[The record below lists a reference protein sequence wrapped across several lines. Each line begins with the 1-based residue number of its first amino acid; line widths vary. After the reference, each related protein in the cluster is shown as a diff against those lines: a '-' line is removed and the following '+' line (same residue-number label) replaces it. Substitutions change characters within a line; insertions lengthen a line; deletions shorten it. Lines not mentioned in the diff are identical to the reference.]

1 MADREK
7 EIERKTLEVV
17 AAILR
22 KGDCI
27 FGTEKG
33 YGEWKGFWEFPGG
46 KVEAGERPE
55 EALLRE
61 IREELD
67 AEIRID
73 RLFKTVDFDYPHFH
87 VRLHCY
93 FCTLLSERMKL
104 LEATERRT
112 GHGTVASCGC
122 RLAFGAERTALKRG
136 EKRLAA
142 WHIYRLY

>member
-1 MADREK
+1 MEKEESTMEEGKTMADREK

-55 EALLRE
+55 EALLR
-61 IREELD
+61 
-67 AEIRID
+67 
-73 RLFKTVDFDYPHFH
+73 LFKTVDFDYPHFH

-104 LEATERRT
+104 LEATEGRWLRKEELD
-112 GHGTVASCGC
+112 TVPWLPADV
-122 RLAFGAERTALKRG
+122 ALLSELK
-136 EKRLAA
+136 EL
-142 WHIYRLY
+142 L

>member
-1 MADREK
+1 MEEGKTMADREK
-7 EIERKTLEVV
+7 EVERKTLEVV

-22 KGDCI
+22 KG
-27 FGTEKG
+27 EKG

-55 EALLRE
+55 AALLRE

-93 FCTLLSERMKL
+93 FCTLLSEKMKL
-104 LEATERRT
+104 LEATEGRWLRKEELD
-112 GHGTVASCGC
+112 TVPWLPADV
-122 RLAFGAERTALKRG
+122 ALLSELK
-136 EKRLAA
+136 EL
-142 WHIYRLY
+142 L

>member
-1 MADREK
+1 MEKGKTMADREK

-61 IREELD
+61 IRE
-67 AEIRID
+67 
-73 RLFKTVDFDYPHFH
+73 DYPHFH

-104 LEATERRT
+104 IEATEGRWLRKEELD
-112 GHGTVASCGC
+112 TVPWLPADV
-122 RLAFGAERTALKRG
+122 ALLSELK
-136 EKRLAA
+136 EL
-142 WHIYRLY
+142 L